1 MNKKVLFVF
10 PSFGIGGTTVSTRNA
25 ISLLCKDGYD
35 CWVMPLKPIG
45 LLSNLYNDVPQVST
59 PFVIR
64 ALSASRWSDFPTFF
78 QRMAAAI
85 LRFLRGHFNGF
96 EAWVVGKAL
105 TKIIQKYGFDTIV
118 AEQESKTSRFVSYA
132 SCKNKV
138 AWVRCDYKRY
148 LEKRGVKKENVY
160 KRYNSIV
167 CVAEQTCCNFKA
179 IYPEYS
185 TKTYCIHNPQDS
197 DLIRTRANLTENE
210 PRFVVKGKT
219 LVSIGRLDEIKRF
232 HEIAPIARQL
242 VERGLQFRWYLIGD
256 GTERERISESIH
268 EYGMEDYVIML
279 GAKNNPY
286 YYLQKAD
293 VFVCLSRSEA
303 CPRVVNEAKILHTPT
318 ISTDFPTIYEFIEN
332 EKTGIISPISEIH
345 NAILRWFSDEE
356 LRNRIFYNNK
366 QFKFDNTELIMQ
378 IENIL

>member
-1 MNKKVLFVF
+1 MNKLV
-10 PSFGIGGTTVSTRNA
+10 
-25 ISLLCKDGYD
+25 
-35 CWVMPLKPIG
+35 
-45 LLSNLYNDVPQVST
+45 
-59 PFVIR
+59 
-64 ALSASRWSDFPTFF
+64 
-78 QRMAAAI
+78 
-85 LRFLRGHFNGF
+85 
-96 EAWVVGKAL
+96 
-105 TKIIQKYGFDTIV
+105 QKYGFDTIV
-118 AEQESKTSRFVSYA
+118 AEQEGKTSLFVSYVT
-132 SCKNKV
+132 CQNKV

-148 LEKRGVKKENVY
+148 LENRGGKKENIY

-185 TKTYCIHNPQDS
+185 TKTYCIPNPQDS

-256 GTERERISESIH
+256 GAERERIQESIQ
-268 EYGMEDYVIML
+268 ECGMEDYVIML
-279 GAKNNPY
+279 GAKTNPY

-332 EKTGIISPISEIH
+332 EKTGIISPISEIP

-356 LRNRIFYNNK
+356 LRNRIFFNNK
-366 QFKFDNTELIMQ
+366 QFKFDNTELIKQ